1 MKTTLND
8 LSRAILVMTAAS
20 AVMID
25 PSRGWAAV
33 SDQLSASVAGCSGT
47 ALENEPTAE
56 DKVELNATIE
66 KCTLPSKTG
75 WIAINDQDGKTLSD
89 FLIYTAASKTLSLVS
104 DPLDPREIPDKR
116 LLLGTV
122 MEMGKLQDVGKFFGV
137 ANDKISFIS
146 DLNVPEPSTWVM
158 MLLGFAGLG
167 YAGFRRASKRR
178 LTL

>member
-1 MKTTLND
+1 MLKNIKSLNVPARGLFRFSARRLRD
-8 LSRAILVMTAAS
+8 LGFTLSRVGRVSAAI
-20 AVMID
+20 D
-25 PSRGWAAV
+25 
-33 SDQLSASVAGCSGT
+33 
-47 ALENEPTAE
+47 E
-56 DKVELNATIE
+56 
-66 KCTLPSKTG
+66 CTLPSKTG
-75 WIAINDQDGKTLSD
+75 WIAINDQDEKTLSD

-104 DPLDPREIPDKR
+104 DPLDPSEIPDKR

-122 MEMGKLQDVGKFFGV
+122 TEMGKLQDVGKFFGV
-137 ANDKISFIS
+137 ANDEIRFLS